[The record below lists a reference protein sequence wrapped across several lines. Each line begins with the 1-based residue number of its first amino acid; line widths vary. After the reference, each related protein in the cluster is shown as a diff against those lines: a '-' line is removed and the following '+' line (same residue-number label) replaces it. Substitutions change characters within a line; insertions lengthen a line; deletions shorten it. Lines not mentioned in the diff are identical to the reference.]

1 MKAANFSSSGTVWSV
16 FGLCYILF
24 LIWIVSVL
32 GLGSCLGS
40 LFSSEI
46 QNHILLLEE
55 AKNHSL
61 HLEMAN
67 LS

>member
-1 MKAANFSSSGTVWSV
+1 MFFLQWNCAECIWALLYFV
-16 FGLCYILF
+16 F
-24 LIWIVSVL
+24 IWIVSVL

-46 QNHILLLEE
+46 QNRILLLEE

-61 HLEMAN
+61 HLKMAN